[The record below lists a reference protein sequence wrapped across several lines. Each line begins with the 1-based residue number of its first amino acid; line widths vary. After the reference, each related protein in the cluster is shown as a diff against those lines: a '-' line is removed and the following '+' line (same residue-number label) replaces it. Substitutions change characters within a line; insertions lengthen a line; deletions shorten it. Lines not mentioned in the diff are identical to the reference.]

1 MKTIFVTFKP
11 FSAFQDVMFGRK
23 KNDIFIQVHVSHL
36 STPVPEVFL
45 EIFLPERERERAGKW
60 RQ

>member
-1 MKTIFVTFKP
+1 
-11 FSAFQDVMFGRK
+11 MFGRK